1 MSLITL
7 LLGILSTVA
16 PLIGISVPEPD
27 PVAAVLPVRE
37 QVLEP
42 CVDRELDARED
53 ERMMAAIQ
61 YRCEWVGLRG
71 VRVRREGRQFVVR
84 VESGLIKSM
93 EEYTDTLDE
102 LESIL
107 NERTSMQ
114 LLRVHPDSDTL
125 VMDGEVQEMLV
136 EYETAVVAYE
146 ESGSEGAQPPVL
158 PKLPHHLRVPDYM
171 LVEHSVISAEDGSV
185 RFEYLVVQRPEV
197 AAEEEVLVT
206 EQDVDRVSLDS
217 LRPGV
222 DFILTPRGAETITR
236 LTRSMK
242 QGQERLA
249 ILLNGVVVSTP
260 VVHTELG
267 AQFFISGLSA
277 EQCQSVADG
286 LVMPLPVKVRVVS
299 RRSAE

>member
-7 LLGILSTVA
+7 LLSILTTVA
-16 PLIGISVPEPD
+16 PLIGISAPGPEPA
-27 PVAAVLPVRE
+27 AAVLPVRE
-37 QVLEP
+37 LVLEP
-42 CVDRELDARED
+42 CVDRELDAREE

-206 EQDVDRVSLDS
+206 EQDVDRASLDS

>member
-7 LLGILSTVA
+7 LLSILTTVA
-16 PLIGISVPEPD
+16 PLIGISAPGPEPA
-27 PVAAVLPVRE
+27 AAVLPVRE
-37 QVLEP
+37 LVLEP
-42 CVDRELDARED
+42 CVDRELDAREE

-125 VMDGEVQEMLV
+125 VMDGEVQEKLV

-171 LVEHSVISAEDGSV
+171 LVEHSVFSAEDGSV

-197 AAEEEVLVT
+197 AAEDEVLVT
-206 EQDVDRVSLDS
+206 EQDVDRASLDS

-222 DFILTPRGAETITR
+222 DFTLTPRGAETITR

-249 ILLNGVVVSTP
+249 ILLNGVVVSAP